1 MKRPALLLP
10 KGVKREPTGVALK
23 AQPESKKAQAER
35 KLPGPKP
42 GKTKGSVVL
51 SFGGSRFDGSKRT
64 KPSVGVR
71 RKKRHDAKAQ
81 AKISRRRNRAR

>member
-23 AQPESKKAQAER
+23 AQPER